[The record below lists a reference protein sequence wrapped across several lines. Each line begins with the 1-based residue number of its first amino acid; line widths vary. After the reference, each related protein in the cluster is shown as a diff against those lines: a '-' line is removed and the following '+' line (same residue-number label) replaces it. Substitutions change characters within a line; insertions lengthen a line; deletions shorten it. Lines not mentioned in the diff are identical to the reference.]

1 MKKYQPLMDI
11 VESLLDEQVSVKS
24 VLVTAGALTVAAIIL
39 RLVQKRK
46 RDGN

>member
-1 MKKYQPLMDI
+1 MTKYNRLTDI
-11 VESLLDEQVSVKS
+11 VEAALDERVSVKS
-24 VLVTAGALTVAAIIL
+24 VLITAGALTVGAIIW

>member
-1 MKKYQPLMDI
+1 MKKYKPLIDI
-11 VESLLDEQVSVKS
+11 VETALDEQVSVKS
-24 VLVTAGALTVAAIIL
+24 VLVTAGALTVGAIIW

>member
-1 MKKYQPLMDI
+1 MKKYEPLMDI
-11 VESLLDEQVSVKS
+11 IEAALEERVSVKS
-24 VLVTAGALTVAAIIL
+24 VLVTSGALTVGAIIW

>member
-1 MKKYQPLMDI
+1 MKKYEPLMDI
-11 VESLLDEQVSVKS
+11 IEAALEERVSVKS
-24 VLVTAGALTVAAIIL
+24 VLVTAGALTVGAIIW

>member
-1 MKKYQPLMDI
+1 MKKSQPLMDI
-11 VESLLDEQVSVKS
+11 VEAALDERVSVKS
-24 VLVTAGALTVAAIIL
+24 VLITAGAITVGAIIW

>member
-24 VLVTAGALTVAAIIL
+24 VLVTAGALTVGAIIW

-46 RDGN
+46 RDGD

>member
-1 MKKYQPLMDI
+1 MKKYEPLMDI
-11 VESLLDEQVSVKS
+11 IEAALEERVSVKS
-24 VLVTAGALTVAAIIL
+24 VLVTAGALTVGAIIL

>member
-1 MKKYQPLMDI
+1 MKKYEPLMDI
-11 VESLLDEQVSVKS
+11 IEAALEERVSVKS
-24 VLVTAGALTVAAIIL
+24 VLISAGALTVGAIIW

>member
-1 MKKYQPLMDI
+1 MDI
-11 VESLLDEQVSVKS
+11 IEAALEARVSVKS
-24 VLVTAGALTVAAIIL
+24 VLISAGALTVGAIIW

>member
-1 MKKYQPLMDI
+1 LKKYEPLIDI
-11 VESLLDEQVSVKS
+11 VETALDEQVSVKS
-24 VLVTAGALTVAAIIL
+24 VLVVAGVLTVGAIIW

>member
-1 MKKYQPLMDI
+1 MKKYEPLIDI

-24 VLVTAGALTVAAIIL
+24 VLVTAGALTVGAIIW

-46 RDGN
+46 REGD

>member
-11 VESLLDEQVSVKS
+11 VEAGLDERVSVKS
-24 VLVTAGALTVAAIIL
+24 VLITAGALTVGAIIW

>member
-1 MKKYQPLMDI
+1 MKKYEPLMDI
-11 VESLLDEQVSVKS
+11 IEAALEERVSVKS
-24 VLVTAGALTVAAIIL
+24 DLVTAGALTVGAIIW

>member
-1 MKKYQPLMDI
+1 MKKYEPLIDI
-11 VESLLDEQVSVKS
+11 VETALDEQVSVKS
-24 VLVTAGALTVAAIIL
+24 VLVTAGALTVGAIIW

>member
-1 MKKYQPLMDI
+1 MKKYESLMDI
-11 VESLLDEQVSVKS
+11 IEAALEERVSVKS
-24 VLVTAGALTVAAIIL
+24 VLVTAGALTVGAIIW

>member
-24 VLVTAGALTVAAIIL
+24 VLVTAGALTVGAIVL